1 MPSRINAGTAFFG
14 LGAIALIIG
23 LFVDW
28 YEPGVTAWTVFEA
41 VDLLLAFLA
50 IAGLYAVARIVGAFG
65 RAVDARWLLVIA
77 TVALVLVV
85 TAMINNPPAVVGAE
99 LESGAWI
106 SFAGAVVML
115 VGAVLSTNRV
125 SVEISFAP
133 RASRAREPV
142 AGAEPADPGA
152 ETRRYPMTPD

>member
-1 MPSRINAGTAFFG
+1 MPSRINAGTALFG

-23 LFVDW
+23 LFIDW
-28 YEPGVTAWTVFEA
+28 YEPGVTAWTVFEV

-50 IAGLYAVARIVGAFG
+50 IAALYAVARIVGAFG
-65 RAVDARWLLVIA
+65 RAVDARWPLVIA

-106 SFAGAVVML
+106 SFAGAVVMML
-115 VGAVLSTNRV
+115 GAVLSTNRV

-142 AGAEPADPGA
+142 AGAEPADPDA
-152 ETRRYPMTPD
+152 ETRRYPTTPD